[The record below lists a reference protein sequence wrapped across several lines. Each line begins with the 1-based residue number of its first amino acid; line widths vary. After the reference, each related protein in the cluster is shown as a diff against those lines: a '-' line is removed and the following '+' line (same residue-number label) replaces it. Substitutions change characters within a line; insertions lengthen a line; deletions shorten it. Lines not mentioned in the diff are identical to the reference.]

1 MSDKNFQVT
10 QTFKWI
16 TGDTWASSA
25 GPSDTM
31 CSVVTI
37 SRFNRVTERN
47 YKEWVYTTKKVVNNK
62 NSNSCKELD
71 EDEHFYDW
79 RGAGAH
85 FVGCDYVE
93 MNSDLVLCGI
103 ILEERRCTFRSG

>member
-1 MSDKNFQVT
+1 
-10 QTFKWI
+10 
-16 TGDTWASSA
+16 
-25 GPSDTM
+25 M
-31 CSVVTI
+31 CGVVTI

-93 MNSDLVLCGI
+93 MK
-103 ILEERRCTFRSG
+103 F

>member
-1 MSDKNFQVT
+1 MGLYDQEGCKQ
-10 QTFKWI
+10 Q
-16 TGDTWASSA
+16 
-25 GPSDTM
+25 
-31 CSVVTI
+31 
-37 SRFNRVTERN
+37 ELH
-47 YKEWVYTTKKVVNNK
+47 
-62 NSNSCKELD
+62 SCKELD